1 MLSALEVGN
10 DNWRLRQVTIDD
22 GEAEVEAGAVVWAIV
37 TGNNAVPNTSE
48 QVFEHSRH
56 SLVFRAFGL
65 LAFALAPTGPVFSKQ
80 L

>member
-1 MLSALEVGN
+1 
-10 DNWRLRQVTIDD
+10 
-22 GEAEVEAGAVVWAIV
+22 VWAIV